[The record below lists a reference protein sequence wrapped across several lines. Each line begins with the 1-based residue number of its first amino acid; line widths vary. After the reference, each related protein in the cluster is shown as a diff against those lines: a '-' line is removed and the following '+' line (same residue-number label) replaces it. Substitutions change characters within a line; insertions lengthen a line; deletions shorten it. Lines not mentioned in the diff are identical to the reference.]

1 MNNKYTLKS
10 LCEQYDKIE
19 IPIIQRDYAQGREN
33 ETKVRSKFVEFIT
46 NSFSTHKAEELDFV
60 YGNVREENNKSTHT
74 FIPVDGQQRLT
85 TLWLLHWFLAVREG
99 RLKEISG
106 WMQRFTYETRP
117 SSHSFCSRMLNESFP
132 SECLEKVDE
141 FIINEKW
148 FDTEWKND
156 GTVNGMLRMLH
167 DFAQQDV
174 LLCGEATLDELVG
187 GLFSFYLV
195 PLELFGLSDELYIRM
210 NARGKVLTDF
220 ENFKS
225 EFYKILKDYPRL
237 DEVKDKMEM
246 QWVENLWPYKKKNT
260 YVIDQCFMNLLK
272 FITRCLYF
280 RQAKPRAN
288 KYEEDFLDMK
298 ILNIVYSQEENTDFL
313 LFALDIIPIIAN
325 YNNENLLWFKDKPS
339 TLSDI
344 LATSI
349 QGGKMEIDM
358 MVILYA
364 SLRYLSNHGNRAE
377 IKGFIRVVRNL
388 ICNTNDKSERD
399 QPRILGSIDKLSTNI
414 DVYEVVAVDG
424 FNLEGLRDSQCHE
437 EHFKAKIRHEY
448 NKVEELLEKIEDN
461 PWFKGNISNLIAG
474 TYVSK
479 AKDIKDFD
487 WAEEK
492 IKTFDTQR
500 LECLYNHYDEMSQ
513 DDFSSVWG
521 DLLDSM
527 LYTHH
532 KSSARLMYDD
542 EALYSKN
549 PAIISLAVSY
559 MDSKEN
565 DLEAFLI
572 KNEKRKIRK
581 LAQSYQDFGEIRN
594 VKKQLFLYY
603 VITRRLMGLNV
614 ADFFSNG
621 WRIGWLAKEKG
632 FSSLF
637 NLGID
642 GDPWFSEPG
651 HNPIFQTY
659 GSQFRYSGGLN
670 AEHALPP
677 EIVGNGSPRNTFEKL
692 LDWANT

>member
-399 QPRILGSIDKLSTNI
+399 QPRI
-414 DVYEVVAVDG
+414 
-424 FNLEGLRDSQCHE
+424 
-437 EHFKAKIRHEY
+437 
-448 NKVEELLEKIEDN
+448 
-461 PWFKGNISNLIAG
+461 
-474 TYVSK
+474 
-479 AKDIKDFD
+479 
-487 WAEEK
+487 
-492 IKTFDTQR
+492 
-500 LECLYNHYDEMSQ
+500 
-513 DDFSSVWG
+513 
-521 DLLDSM
+521 
-527 LYTHH
+527 
-532 KSSARLMYDD
+532 
-542 EALYSKN
+542 
-549 PAIISLAVSY
+549 
-559 MDSKEN
+559 
-565 DLEAFLI
+565 
-572 KNEKRKIRK
+572 
-581 LAQSYQDFGEIRN
+581 
-594 VKKQLFLYY
+594 
-603 VITRRLMGLNV
+603 
-614 ADFFSNG
+614 
-621 WRIGWLAKEKG
+621 
-632 FSSLF
+632 
-637 NLGID
+637 
-642 GDPWFSEPG
+642 
-651 HNPIFQTY
+651 
-659 GSQFRYSGGLN
+659 FR
-670 AEHALPP
+670 
-677 EIVGNGSPRNTFEKL
+677 F
-692 LDWANT
+692 